1 MAKNFKYKVTVGF
14 PVYNVEHYVY
24 RSLESV
30 LNQDFDNYEIIVVDD
45 CGTDNSMNIVKS
57 LIGNH
62 PDGDKVQIITH
73 QKNAGLAEARNT
85 AIKDAKGKYI
95 YFLDSDDYI
104 TPNALSTLY
113 SAAEKYQADVVWS
126 SNYKQRDEKI
136 WIEEGNVLP
145 FKVFQNDGDFTSFLY
160 SNIKDNL
167 PDTAWNILFST
178 DFLKKNNLLFPN
190 IRFQEDIAFDEL
202 YHPYIKK
209 AVMIPNL
216 TYYYLLREGS
226 LMNVQSR
233 ESINICEVERSI
245 ELCNILK
252 KQSIKWKSE
261 QVYGGICAKIMKRCF
276 FQVAGV
282 LKHRNRFTSSIS
294 DREIRNMM
302 KHPACLIKIVRFKQ
316 LRKYNLFFFF
326 LGTLPPKLSVY
337 ALKYICEKKGYLKLN
352 FKKFSQ
358 T

>member
-1 MAKNFKYKVTVGF
+1 MAKDFKYKVTVGF

-45 CGTDNSMNIVKS
+45 CGTDNSMNMVKS
-57 LIGNH
+57 LIDNH
-62 PDGDKVQIITH
+62 PNGDKVQIITH

-85 AIKDAKGKYI
+85 AIKNAKGKYI

-104 TPNALSTLY
+104 SSDALSTLY
-113 SAAEKYQADVVWS
+113 SVAEKYQADVVWS
-126 SNYKQRDEKI
+126 SNYKQRDEKV
-136 WIEEGNVLP
+136 WIEEGNILP
-145 FKVFQNDGDFTSFLY
+145 FKVFQNDDDFTSFLY
-160 SNIKDNL
+160 NNIKDSL

-178 DFLKKNNLLFPN
+178 NFLKKNNLLFPN

-216 TYYYLLREGS
+216 TYYYLLRAGS

-261 QVYGGICAKIMKRCF
+261 QIYGGICAKIMRRCF
-276 FQVAGV
+276 FQVTGI
-282 LKHRNRFTSSIS
+282 LKHRNRFTSSVP
-294 DREIRNMM
+294 DRVIRDMM
-302 KHPACLIKIVRFKQ
+302 KHPASLTSIIKFKQ
-316 LRKYNLFFFF
+316 LRKYNLFYYF
-326 LGTLPPKLSVY
+326 LGILPPKVSVSVI
-337 ALKYICEKKGYLKLN
+337 LYICKKKDYLKLSSSKYN
-352 FKKFSQ
+352 Y
-358 T
+358 